1 MIFNGFLSCC
11 FEVTQITIEIEFMFS
26 LLWKSQ
32 TTFVLCFVLTL
43 ITINYYPLM
52 FRLFVHTQMTFFCC
66 LILTLITIRFDIHVF
81 WFFINPKIDCFA
93 LSESPFVFFVFHVSI
108 ECALSDFFWFL
119 VCTHIDHNQIWCLRA
134 KIDYE
139 S

>member
-1 MIFNGFLSCC
+1 MFLL
-11 FEVTQITIEIEFMFS
+11 FV
-26 LLWKSQ
+26 KSQ

-81 WFFINPKIDCFA
+81 LSILRLIVLHFQRA
-93 LSESPFVFFVFHVSI
+93 LLCSFVLYVSI

-119 VCTHIDHNQIWCLRA
+119 LCTHIDHNQI
-134 KIDYE
+134 
-139 S
+139 